1 MAKTETP
8 FKRFMV
14 FELVRYYPSGGIG
27 DCIESYDTLEEAKQ
41 RLDKEKLDNRLR
53 SMYEIF
59 DRIEGV
65 MVLSDFD

>member
-14 FELVRYYPSGGIG
+14 FELVQYYPSGGIS
-27 DCIESYDTLEEAKQ
+27 DCMESYDTLEEAK
-41 RLDKEKLDNRLR
+41 RIVVGKNRDR
-53 SMYEIF
+53 NNWCMYEIF

-65 MVLSDFD
+65 MVVSDFD

>member
-1 MAKTETP
+1 MAKIETP

-14 FELVRYYPSGGIG
+14 FELVQYYPSGGIS
-27 DCIESYDTLEEAKQ
+27 DCMESYDTLEEAK
-41 RLDKEKLDNRLR
+41 RIVVGKNLDNRLR

-65 MVLSDFD
+65 MVLSDFN

>member
-14 FELVRYYPSGGIG
+14 FEIEQYYPSGGVS

-53 SMYEIF
+53 SMYEVF